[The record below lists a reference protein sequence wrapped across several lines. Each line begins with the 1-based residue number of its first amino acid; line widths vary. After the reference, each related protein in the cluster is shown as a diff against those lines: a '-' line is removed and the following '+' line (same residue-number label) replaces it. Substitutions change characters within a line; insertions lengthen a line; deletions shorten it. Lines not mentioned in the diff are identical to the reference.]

1 MEKLHRGSVYD
12 FDPEV
17 VAVLRR
23 LLERRGEF
31 DRPVVRR

>member
-1 MEKLHRGSVYD
+1 VYD
-12 FDPEV
+12 YDPEV

-31 DRPVVRR
+31 DRPRARS